1 MAESQTTDTQRPLWQ
16 NPRIIAAATGAL
28 IFVIFA
34 AQNSGSASVDFLFWG
49 FEMSLILLMILCAA
63 IGAAIW
69 ELIKYLRR
77 RPTQ

>member
-1 MAESQTTDTQRPLWQ
+1 MADSTTTGTERPLWQ
-16 NPRIIAAATGAL
+16 NPRIIAAAIGTL

-49 FEMSLILLMILCAA
+49 FEMSLILLMLLCAA
-63 IGAAIW
+63 TGAAVW

>member
-1 MAESQTTDTQRPLWQ
+1 MTDSPSTDPQRPLWQ
-16 NPRIIAAATGAL
+16 NPRIVAAAVGTL

-34 AQNSGSASVDFLFWG
+34 AQNSGSTSVDFLFWG
-49 FEMSLILLMILCAA
+49 FEMSLILLMILCAV

-77 RPTQ
+77 RPPR